1 MSTRPKVTT
10 TSLRNKKRKGQKIT
24 LLTAYDSPMAE
35 FINAAG
41 VDVVLVSD
49 AVGTVGLGRAEAVSV
64 SVEEMIYHTQAVAR
78 GAGRAL
84 SVPPAPRAGVTLSSN
99 AGRKPAGT
107 AARASWRSRVR

>member
-49 AVGTVGLGRAEAVSV
+49 AVGTVGLGR
-64 SVEEMIYHTQAVAR
+64 
-78 GAGRAL
+78 
-84 SVPPAPRAGVTLSSN
+84 
-99 AGRKPAGT
+99 
-107 AARASWRSRVR
+107 